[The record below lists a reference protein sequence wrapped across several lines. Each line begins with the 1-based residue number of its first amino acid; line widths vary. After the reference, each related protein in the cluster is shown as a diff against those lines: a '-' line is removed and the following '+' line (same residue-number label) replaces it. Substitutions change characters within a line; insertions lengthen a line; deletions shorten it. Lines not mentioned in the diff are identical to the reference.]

1 MKNKKSREQRKRE
14 KKEWKGKKKKFKKQ
28 RKQEMGTTFIKT
40 RNIASFISS
49 ILAIIFFTVTLLILF
64 GILTPDIINSWFGG

>member
-28 RKQEMGTTFIKT
+28 RKQEMGRTFIKT
-40 RNIASFISS
+40 KNIASFIYS
-49 ILAIIFFTVTLLILF
+49 ILGIILF
-64 GILTPDIINSWFGG
+64 LFAILMVLGILTPDIINSWFGG